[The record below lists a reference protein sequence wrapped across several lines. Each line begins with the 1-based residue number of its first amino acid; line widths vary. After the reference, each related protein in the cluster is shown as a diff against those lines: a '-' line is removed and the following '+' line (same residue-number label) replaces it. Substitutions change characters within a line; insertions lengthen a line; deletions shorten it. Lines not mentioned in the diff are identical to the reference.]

1 MVENNAI
8 VTDRANSFKK
18 RYYKINIIVGK
29 VLLKDHFELFNKE
42 HQQMMDLKYKCKLYD
57 RRVSLALIPFL
68 KERIEYLRDE
78 IDSSVDKDLTYLK
91 Q

>member
-42 HQQMMDLKYKCKLYD
+42 H
-57 RRVSLALIPFL
+57 
-68 KERIEYLRDE
+68 
-78 IDSSVDKDLTYLK
+78 
-91 Q
+91 